1 MGYKDLKRLENKTEE
16 QKQFIETAEYH
27 TQLISNDCEMNQI
40 CRHIEN
46 IDFEVKRKVRST
58 INFDYQTLMDS
69 TIPFNSVTYELVKR
83 KLLEIQREEYSKNN
97 EKRKEKIKTDIII
110 DDMDCNKSKI
120 FYEAVQNLLLESICN
135 NFSELTNYLI
145 VLFYRDKKSWS
156 KTLLWKICGE
166 QIFENCLQS
175 CAKQIKVP
183 VRQKDGEIRFCN
195 DTFTVVQ
202 MNMNEEDQNDKDI

>member
-97 EKRKEKIKTDIII
+97 EKRKEKIKTDIIV

-120 FYEAVQNLLLESICN
+120 FHESVQNLLLESICN

-166 QIFENCLQS
+166 QIFENCLQGCS
-175 CAKQIKVP
+175 KQIKVP
-183 VRQKDGEIRFCN
+183 VRQKDGEIRFWN